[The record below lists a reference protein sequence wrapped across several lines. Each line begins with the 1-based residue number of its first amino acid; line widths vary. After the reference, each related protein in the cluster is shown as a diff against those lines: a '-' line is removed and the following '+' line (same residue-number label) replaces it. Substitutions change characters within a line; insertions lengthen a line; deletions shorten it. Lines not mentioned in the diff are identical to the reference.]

1 MNNPEEI
8 KYKGLLHKEVK
19 QLAGISLKF
28 HRIASMFFDHFIMS
42 AITLIPVFLVTFLV
56 LNDILHLTF
65 LKPLYAFFFLG
76 FIYLNK
82 DFFRAK
88 SPGKRVLGYQVID
101 VKTLEPASELQ
112 CFIRNMP
119 IILIWPI
126 EVLVSLINPQRRIG
140 DFIARTQVV
149 RAPQEKLSSFRKDF
163 KNISL
168 KRNFVLIVIIWGVY
182 FYVFSLLFPNLN

>member
-8 KYKGLLHKEVK
+8 KYNGLLHKEVK

-28 HRIASMFFDHFIMS
+28 HRIASMFLDHCIMS
-42 AITLIPVFLVTFLV
+42 VIILIPVFLITFLI
-56 LNDILHLTF
+56 LNGILHLPF
-65 LKPLYAFFFLG
+65 LRPVHAFFFLG
-76 FIYLNK
+76 FVYLNK

-88 SPGKRVLGYQVID
+88 SAGKRLLGYQVID

-126 EVLVSLINPQRRIG
+126 EVLVSLINLQIRIG
-140 DFIARTQVV
+140 DLIAHTKVV
-149 RAPQEKLSSFRKDF
+149 RAPQEKLSSFRKDY

-168 KRNFVLIVIIWGVY
+168 KKNFVLIVIIGSIY